1 MKNQEIIK
9 LEENEIQK
17 VQDLFYTKNGYE
29 NILNDNL
36 LNEDLKKDEQFI
48 RKYGEVCFLFSDY
61 INELS
66 LKYMNKEINTFNE
79 WRIDFKTSQ
88 FIITF

>member
-17 VQDLFYTKNGYE
+17 VKDLFYTKNGYE

-61 INELS
+61 INEL
-66 LKYMNKEINTFNE
+66 LWKYMNKEIITLNE
-79 WRIDFKTSQ
+79 WRINFKSSQ